1 MIGVSLL
8 VDFVLT
14 AILLKLVSSVLPDLE
29 IDGLGSAFIAALIA
43 SVAGVAVQFVAFPLL
58 AKYLPVEGWIA
69 TAVSHALSIV
79 TLAIGIAFAPG
90 IKGGALS
97 ILMAAVLVSAASYGL
112 WYVILPLIA

>member
-29 IDGLGSAFIAALIA
+29 IDSLGSAFIAALIA
-43 SVAGVAVQFVAFPLL
+43 SLAGMAVQFVGFPLL
-58 AKYLPVEGWIA
+58 AEYLPAGGWMA
-69 TAVSHALSIV
+69 TALSQALSSV

-97 ILMAAVLVSAASYGL
+97 ILMAAVIVSAASYGL
-112 WYVILPLIA
+112 WYAIGPLI